1 MTIELITFDLDDT
14 LWDTAPTIVS
24 AEATLREWL
33 VEHAP
38 DLGAIAV
45 EHLWAIRER
54 VLSRE
59 PELTHRISALR
70 RRVLFHAL
78 QEAGYPHEQASTL
91 ADQSFEVFL
100 HARHQLQIYPE
111 VQPTLEALAS
121 HYTLGVVT
129 NGNADVRRLGLA
141 DYFKFALCAEDIGV
155 AKPDK
160 RLFHE
165 ALLRGGDIA
174 PRAAVHIGD
183 HPGDDIAGAQQA
195 GLRAIWFNPAGK
207 TWEADTPPDAE
218 IASLTELPALLA
230 RWNTRV

>member
-1 MTIELITFDLDDT
+1 MTIKLITFDLDDT
-14 LWDTAPTIVS
+14 LWDTAPVIVS
-24 AEATLREWL
+24 AEATLRQWL
-33 VEHAP
+33 TEHAP
-38 DLGAIAV
+38 NLGGVPV

-54 VLSRE
+54 VLQDE
-59 PELTHRISALR
+59 PTLKYRISALR

-78 QEAGYPHEQASTL
+78 QEAGYEHSQASQL

-100 HARHQLQIYPE
+100 HARHQLDIFPE
-111 VQPTLEALAS
+111 VQPTLEALAN
-121 HYTLGVVT
+121 HFALGVVT

-155 AKPDK
+155 AKPDA

-165 ALLRGGDIA
+165 ALQRGGA
-174 PRAAVHIGD
+174 TAETAVHIGD

-207 TWEADTPPDAE
+207 AWEAERAPDAE
-218 IASLTELPALLA
+218 IRSLKELPALLG
-230 RWNTRV
+230 RWHSGS